1 MANTFPTASTVIRK
15 LGQLGI
21 GEVFPS
27 HQFTD
32 RPGFFVS
39 NGLAHTFGPSIHVHV
54 APELQHFISTSLL
67 TILEEAGWNVT
78 VDRTVIIRV
87 NSIPKKG
94 R

>member
-1 MANTFPTASTVIRK
+1 MANTFPTASTVIRR
-15 LGQLGI
+15 LAALGI
-21 GEVFPS
+21 EEVFPA
-27 HQFTD
+27 HQFGSKF
-32 RPGFFVS
+32 GFYVA
-39 NGLAHTFGPSIHVHV
+39 NGLVHVSDPTIHVHV
-54 APELQHFISTSLL
+54 AKELQHFISTSLL